1 MLFHAIGLI
10 IMDSNDSPPAPVNL
24 PATGVFREVSHR
36 ALQLLSAAGRFESL
50 AHGAYLA
57 TQGEPHHSM
66 SVVISG
72 SMKVYVRAHAD
83 TIQVA
88 TIQPGDT
95 VGEMNVLDPLTKAS
109 ADVVISGPSVVFTIS
124 QQDFDAL
131 VQREPLIGLEL
142 ITALGRE
149 LCQRLRK
156 ASETLLRQSEETR
169 SNFRDMDY

>member
-1 MLFHAIGLI
+1 ME
-10 IMDSNDSPPAPVNL
+10 SNVSPPSPVTL
-24 PATGVFREVSHR
+24 PSTGVFKNVSPR
-36 ALQLLSAAGRFESL
+36 ALQLLSTAGRFESL
-50 AHGAYLA
+50 AHGAYLV

-88 TIQPGDT
+88 TIKPGDT
-95 VGEMNVLDPLTKAS
+95 VGEMNVIDPLAKAS
-109 ADVVISGPSVVFTIS
+109 ADVVIGEPSVVFTIS
-124 QQDFDAL
+124 QKAFEEL